1 MDLPTI
7 VMYLLFLLR
16 LIGVLIKIY
25 MQSESQVKIWIT
37 SLLLS
42 FTYWVAFSIEGMIEV
57 RVARKQFETW

>member
-37 SLLLS
+37 SLFLS

-57 RVARKQFETW
+57 RVARKQFET